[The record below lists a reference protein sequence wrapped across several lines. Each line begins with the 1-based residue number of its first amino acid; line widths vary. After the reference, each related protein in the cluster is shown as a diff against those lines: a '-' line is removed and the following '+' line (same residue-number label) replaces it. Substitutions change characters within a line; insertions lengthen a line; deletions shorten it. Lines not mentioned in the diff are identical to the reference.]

1 MKFTNLLKLLLVAT
15 ALSIFFT
22 ACKKDEGVGG
32 TSTIVGKVFVKSF
45 DVSFQS
51 LIRTYPD
58 AGREVFIIYGDSHS
72 TYDDSYKASYDGS
85 FQFKYLQ
92 KGKYKLFIYVKDT
105 TGAYLGNYNS
115 SAPRIPKFVNVEIT
129 TNGSNVATP
138 DMYYLDNNN

>member
-1 MKFTNLLKLLLVAT
+1 MKSNNLLKFLFVITLS
-15 ALSIFFT
+15 SIFFSS
-22 ACKKDEGVGG
+22 CKKDEGVGG
-32 TSTIVGKVFVKSF
+32 TSSIVGKVFVHSY

-51 LIRTYPD
+51 LVRTYPD

-85 FQFKYLQ
+85 FEFKYLQ

-105 TGAYLGNYNS
+105 TGAYQGNYNS
-115 SAPRIPKFVNVEIT
+115 NAPKIPKFVNVEIT